1 MMADFYTLR
10 REKVVILWETF
21 FPFEPIHYYLAIDI
35 WSYNRFIMRLEIAI
49 SPWKSYKLVFELFPQ
64 ASNSFSLQ
72 IFLYQMAWNFLN
84 QNCSTT
90 GFKTMSIFWS
100 HKKIMDYHFQT
111 TALSFLKTLR
121 QQGLWLSLQLLLYKD
136 STTKWEHYAPE
147 TFKMWSWGMTLLK
160 FDNLT
165 VTPVLGEIKF

>member
-1 MMADFYTLR
+1 MADFYTLR

-35 WSYNRFIMRLEIAI
+35 WSYNRYIMRLEIAI

-111 TALSFLKTLR
+111 AALSFLKTLR
-121 QQGLWLSLQLLLYKD
+121 QQGKDYDYPSNYCYIKTQLQNGRLASMYYCCHSLIVISFLLY
-136 STTKWEHYAPE
+136 
-147 TFKMWSWGMTLLK
+147 F
-160 FDNLT
+160 
-165 VTPVLGEIKF
+165 EIGAGWKK